1 MAKSVAASDLNDST
15 LYFHFTNR
23 CVRQAFIAGADDHYH
38 YDHRRDWFHQR
49 LSLLTQMFAIEV
61 LTVNIQPHH
70 YQLVVKLNP
79 DQAAQWPQREIISR
93 WSMLYRLPTAL
104 QTLPLPD
111 DADTIALLELW
122 RSRLCDLSWFLRCLH
137 QYIAEKANAEDG
149 CRGHFWER
157 RGKTKK
163 LASTAALKLAL
174 NTLDSEASAIA
185 ET

>member
-1 MAKSVAASDLNDST
+1 MAKSLAASDLHDNT
-15 LYFHFTNR
+15 LYFHITNR
-23 CVRQAFIAGADDHYH
+23 CVRQAFIAGADEHYH

-49 LSLLTQMFAIEV
+49 LSLLTEMFAIEV

-70 YQLVVKLNP
+70 YQLVVKLNLA
-79 DQAAQWPQREIISR
+79 QAAQWQQREIISR

-111 DADTIALLELW
+111 DADTLALLELW
-122 RSRLCDLSWFLRCLH
+122 RSRLCDLSWFLSCLH

-157 RGKTKK
+157 RGKTKR
-163 LASTAALKLAL
+163 LADIQALTLAL
-174 NTLDSEASAIA
+174 AAVYSEAKA
-185 ET
+185 TP